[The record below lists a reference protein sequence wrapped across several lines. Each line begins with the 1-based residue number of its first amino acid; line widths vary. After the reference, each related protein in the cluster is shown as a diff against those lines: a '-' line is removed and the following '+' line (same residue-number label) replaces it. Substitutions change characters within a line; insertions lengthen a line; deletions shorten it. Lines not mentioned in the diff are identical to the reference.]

1 MITSADL
8 ESARNQLIIQLSL
21 IEGRVSYLR
30 EQVAGKAERQSVLN
44 SIIRVQE
51 HIRELEKKITEVTN
65 DLQDKRRGPLD
76 KGTIEVEE

>member
-65 DLQDKRRGPLD
+65 NLQDKRRGPLD